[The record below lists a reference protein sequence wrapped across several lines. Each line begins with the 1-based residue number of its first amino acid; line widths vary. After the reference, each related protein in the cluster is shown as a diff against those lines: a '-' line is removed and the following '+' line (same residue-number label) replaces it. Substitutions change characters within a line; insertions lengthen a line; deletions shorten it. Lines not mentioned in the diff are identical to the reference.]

1 MSTPSDQASVS
12 ATSPSRHHEDIEDT
26 ASSVQGMGEPEIVT
40 VQSVHSNVS
49 PSPPRQ
55 VAVYSPNSVY
65 SRRVRDARARS
76 VSPRPRRV
84 VSPSV
89 TIAQLRA
96 RTAEWKADTAQSFAG
111 RIADQT
117 VRAQS
122 TAEDAIAEARA
133 VREQVESRIADMS
146 RRTEIASSSV
156 VGEMTGRVKE
166 AVERS
171 QEEMSRAVG
180 SSIQQLEQHIEVAAT
195 GATAAS
201 AEATKAAVER
211 TRNELQA
218 QMNANRAESQR
229 RDADVR
235 TKMAEI
241 SANLALLTE
250 QLNKFGPARTV
261 DVASG
266 QGQLSS
272 AVDARLELQSQRM
285 DIISTSAQEAQKT
298 AQDNADVL

>member
-12 ATSPSRHHEDIEDT
+12 ATSPTTRHEDIEDT
-26 ASSVQGMGEPEIVT
+26 ASSVQGMGEPEIVV
-40 VQSVHSNVS
+40 VQSVHSNAP
-49 PSPPRQ
+49 PSSPRQ
-55 VAVYSPNSVY
+55 IVVNAPNTVF
-65 SRRVRDARARS
+65 SRQMRDTRSRS

-117 VRAQS
+117 IRAQS
-122 TAEDAIAEARA
+122 TAEDAIAKARA

-156 VGEMTGRVKE
+156 VGEMTGHVKE

-180 SSIQQLEQHIEVAAT
+180 SS
-195 GATAAS
+195 
-201 AEATKAAVER
+201 
-211 TRNELQA
+211 LQ
-218 QMNANRAESQR
+218 
-229 RDADVR
+229 
-235 TKMAEI
+235 
-241 SANLALLTE
+241 
-250 QLNKFGPARTV
+250 
-261 DVASG
+261 
-266 QGQLSS
+266 
-272 AVDARLELQSQRM
+272 
-285 DIISTSAQEAQKT
+285 
-298 AQDNADVL
+298 